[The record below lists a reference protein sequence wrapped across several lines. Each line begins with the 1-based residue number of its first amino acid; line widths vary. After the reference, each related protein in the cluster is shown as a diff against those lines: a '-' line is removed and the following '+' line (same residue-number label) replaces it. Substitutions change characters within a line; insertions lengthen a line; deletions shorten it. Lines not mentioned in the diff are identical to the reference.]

1 MAGLFPRE
9 VIDQVRDG
17 VDVVEL
23 ISSYVALKRSGA
35 NFVGLCPFHAEKS
48 PSFTVSPS
56 KQFYHCFGCGEG
68 GNSISFVMKRENL
81 PFVEAVEF
89 LANRA
94 GITLPRRSEEP
105 KEYSRIYEINKLAAD
120 FYGSKLTNSPAA
132 AYASGRGLSPE
143 TLQKFRMGYAPDA
156 WDSCLKHLLLKKVG
170 EKEVENAGLAKKS
183 SGGNLIDRFRNR
195 MMFPIS
201 DEKERVVGF
210 GGRTLAEDDKGPKY
224 LNSPETPVYSKGR
237 VLYGLDRA
245 GQAVRKK
252 DQVMIVEGY
261 MDLVALHQAGVEN
274 SVATSGTAFT
284 DGQCRLL
291 RRYTSNFVMVFDG
304 DEAGRKA
311 AARATEAAAA
321 QGIRPSV
328 VMLPSG
334 KDPDDVV
341 REGGAQA
348 FWEMVKDAKPYMTY
362 LIDQACLK
370 HDMTTG
376 EGRADAA
383 RSVLPELARVRDPL
397 ERASCVGYL
406 SQKTGISAEKI
417 EARLRTPRTARDGER
432 AHSQADLRPAVPV
445 KTASA
450 RPRPLKPANIQEKK
464 IMRGIL
470 DHPENVNGDW
480 GALIA
485 DDFLTP
491 GFGVVLEHVRTCLN
505 GGINSTG
512 DFIEAVENP
521 ELRAYVRA
529 LVMEDVKTESVG
541 FIGTLVTGLHA
552 SGLARRKKAERKK
565 EIEDKKND
573 AERLK

>member
-9 VIDQVRDG
+9 VIDQVRDA

-23 ISSYVALKRSGA
+23 ISSYVHLKKSGA

-68 GNSISFVMKRENL
+68 GNAISFVMKRESL
-81 PFVEAVEF
+81 GFVEAVEF

-94 GITLPRRSEEP
+94 GITLPKRHEEP

-120 FYGSKLTNSPAA
+120 FFRSKLADSPAA
-132 AYASGRGLSPE
+132 AYASRRGLSPE
-143 TLQKFRMGYAPDA
+143 TLQKFRIGYAPDA
-156 WDSCLKHLLLKKVG
+156 WDSCLGHLLSKKVG
-170 EKEVENAGLAKKS
+170 ESEVENAGLAKKS
-183 SGGNLIDRFRNR
+183 SAGNLIDRFRNR

-201 DEKERVVGF
+201 DERERVVGF

-224 LNSPETPVYSKGR
+224 LNSPETPVYFKGR

-274 SVATSGTAFT
+274 AVATSGTAFT
-284 DGQCRLL
+284 EGQCRLL

-304 DEAGRKA
+304 DEAGKKA

-328 VMLPSG
+328 VMLPTG

-341 REGGAQA
+341 REGGAKA
-348 FWEMVKDAKPYMTY
+348 FLEMVRDAKPYMTY
-362 LIDQACLK
+362 LIDQACAK

-383 RSVLPELARVRDPL
+383 RSVLPELAALRDPL

-417 EARLRTPRTARDGER
+417 EARLRTPRSAPDGGR
-432 AHSQADLRPAVPV
+432 AAPRPGVPV
-445 KTASA
+445 KTTTV
-450 RPRPLKPANIQEKK
+450 RPRPPKPATMQEKK

-470 DHPENVNGDW
+470 DHPEKVTGEW
-480 GALIA
+480 GALTA

-491 GFGVVLEHVRTCLN
+491 GFGVMLEHVRTCIE
-505 GGINSTG
+505 GGTTSAG
-512 DFIEAVENP
+512 EVIETLENQ
-521 ELRAYVRA
+521 ELRAYARA
-529 LVMEDVKTESVG
+529 LVMEDAKPESVA

-552 SGLARRKKAERKK
+552 AGLARRRKAERKK
-565 EIEDKKND
+565 EIEEKKND